1 VGSGPKCAECGYEL
15 DAAHDEPERRPC
27 PRCGSTARAH
37 SGEVRDEM
45 TVEMSIKATVER
57 GLNALRLAM
66 FEILATIG
74 LTVGFGVPG
83 PWCVGVAAGIGS
95 AMLAA
100 TPLHG
105 AGPVTG

>member
-1 VGSGPKCAECGYEL
+1 MESRRGY
-15 DAAHDEPERRPC
+15 HF
-27 PRCGSTARAH
+27 
-37 SGEVRDEM
+37 GEVRDET

-66 FEILATIG
+66 FGILVTIG

-100 TPLHG
+100 TLFAWGWSRHWLMESMRRI
-105 AGPVTG
+105 TGG